1 MINKN
6 RIVEVL
12 SSTSLSLELIAE
24 VLECNTSD
32 LKPLLDE
39 MVKKNEIKYLED
51 KALYKINKNG
61 KRLDK
66 AYVYSLIKNN
76 NIYDYYMIQKS
87 IKASYKEINAILD
100 ELIKDGKIDYFEEYD
115 TYGDIKLARVNVKPQ
130 GYAFAYVEEENK
142 DYYIPLDFL
151 NNVYDGDICTI
162 VPYEIGHKLIN
173 AYIYKVEER
182 AHSYV
187 IGVLK
192 EKKTRKGIKYYIKST
207 MSSFDVNVG
216 VRPEALNGAPIG
228 SIVEADVIYQGT
240 AIIGSIKSVVG
251 YPDDPGIDI
260 SQIALEYGFKTAFS
274 DETVKEIE
282 NIPDIVL
289 EDQLEGRR
297 DFRNKNVITIDGDDS
312 KDFDDAVWVERL
324 PNGNYQLEVYIAD
337 VAEYVKENTSLDSD
351 ALDRGTSVYLADR
364 VIPMLPRKLSNGIC
378 SLNEG
383 VDRLVL
389 ACLMEIDLKGNLA
402 NYEIV
407 EGVIKSSHRMTY
419 KNVNKILDGDID
431 LSNQYSDILDMLHT
445 MKELSDLIRKRRYK
459 KGGIEFDT
467 LEYKFNLNQDGSPK
481 EIIKRDRLDAEKL
494 IEDFMLMANE
504 TVAYHMSIMNL
515 PSVYRIHEKP
525 DQEKLHQVFSSIQSM
540 NVPVKNIKNDIHPK
554 QIQTVLEDV
563 SDNPNKLII
572 NNMLLRSMMKAKY
585 SPDNLGHYGLAMNY
599 YCHFTSPIRRYP
611 DLMTHR
617 MIKKLYLHPNNF
629 DVDLQKYA
637 TIVGEVS
644 LRNSASERKAIEC
657 ERAVNDMLFA
667 WYMSSYITKSFTGTI
682 TSMTSFG
689 MFITLDNGVEGL
701 LSYQNMNG
709 YFEYNEAK
717 YIAIGPNKVYHL
729 GDKVKIVVVYAN
741 KKDRKIDFMLEEDY
755 KRVER
760 NENYLF

>member
-6 RIVEVL
+6 RIIEVL

-24 VLECNTSD
+24 VIECNTSD

-66 AYVYSLIKNN
+66 DYVYSLIKDN
-76 NIYDYYMIQKS
+76 NIYDYYMLQKS

-142 DYYIPLDFL
+142 DYYIPEVFL
-151 NNVYDGDICTI
+151 NNVYDGDICII

-192 EKKTRKGIKYYIKST
+192 EKKTKKGIKYYIKST

-216 VRPEALNGAPIG
+216 VRPESLNGAPIG
-228 SIVEADVIYQGT
+228 SIVEADVVYQGT
-240 AIIGSIKSVVG
+240 AIIGNIKSVVG

-351 ALDRGTSVYLADR
+351 ALERGTSVYLADR

-419 KNVNKILDGDID
+419 KNVNKILEGDID

-540 NVPVKNIKNDIHPK
+540 NVPVKNTKNDIHPK

-689 MFITLDNGVEGL
+689 MFITLDNGIEGL